1 MSVRSD
7 LADLI
12 TADAPDTWEIYPYP
26 LQLGTFED
34 AEKPVAIVIEQRT
47 MTAGRTSPDD
57 ENGIPVDV
65 ELTVW
70 VIVDATR
77 GDKREQV
84 EDLLE
89 DAAEQM
95 IRILEAMPE
104 QSWDGT
110 ATRNQYDPQKPAYD
124 FTIRAAG
131 ALTQEEQP

>member
-1 MSVRSD
+1 MGARHD
-7 LADLI
+7 LRDLI
-12 TADAPDTWEIYPYP
+12 AADAPAEWDIIAYPMQLPP
-26 LQLGTFED
+26 LD
-34 AEKPVAIVIEQRT
+34 DPAKPVAIIIEQRT
-47 MTAGRTSPDD
+47 LTAGRTSPD
-57 ENGIPVDV
+57 EVNGIPVDV

-70 VIVDATR
+70 VIVDATH
-77 GDKREQV
+77 GDTREQV

-95 IRILEAMPE
+95 IRILEAIPE